1 MKTNFTK
8 PFREDLGLDNTGFHR
23 IRMGNTVYC
32 VKDNVIYTLN
42 AAGELSLVDEDVLA
56 AKSWIRRNVNEVLG
70 LKKYSARFVCKARNG
85 YVVDVNGTE
94 YIIGVSAEFTKG
106 FDRNVFD
113 RSAPSFFWSD
123 VIEIKNC
130 MQQRAPAEVVNAPA
144 EVVNAPAFQTAVK
157 SALNPQRA
165 VDRAKKKHSMNRWH
179 SKHECREYR
188 VKQHNT
194 DAFGNTFK

>member
-1 MKTNFTK
+1 M
-8 PFREDLGLDNTGFHR
+8 
-23 IRMGNTVYC
+23 
-32 VKDNVIYTLN
+32 
-42 AAGELSLVDEDVLA
+42 
-56 AKSWIRRNVNEVLG
+56 
-70 LKKYSARFVCKARNG
+70 
-85 YVVDVNGTE
+85 NGTE

-113 RSAPSFFWSD
+113 RAAPSFFWSD

-130 MQQRAPAEVVNAPA
+130 MQQRAPAEVVN
-144 EVVNAPAFQTAVK
+144 VLAFQTAVK

-165 VDRAKKKHSMNRWH
+165 VDRAKKKHNMNRWH

-194 DAFGNTFK
+194 DAFGNTFN

>member
-8 PFREDLGLDNTGFHR
+8 PFREDLGPDNAGFHR

-32 VKDNVIYTLN
+32 AKDNMIYTLN
-42 AAGELSLVDEDVLA
+42 AAGELNLVDEDTLTE
-56 AKSWIRRNVNEVLG
+56 KSWIRRNVNEVLG
-70 LKKYSARFVCKARNG
+70 EKYNASFVRKARNG

-113 RSAPSFFWSD
+113 RAAPRFFWSD
-123 VIEIKNC
+123 VIEIKSC
-130 MQQRAPAEVVNAPA
+130 MQQRAPAEVVNAL
-144 EVVNAPAFQTAVK
+144 AFQTAVK

-179 SKHECREYR
+179 SRHECEQYKIKR
-188 VKQHNT
+188 HNT
-194 DAFGNTFK
+194 DAFGNTFN

>member
-8 PFREDLGLDNTGFHR
+8 PFREDLGPDNAGFHR

-42 AAGELSLVDEDVLA
+42 AAGELNLVDEATLA

-70 LKKYSARFVCKARNG
+70 LKKYSARFVCKAHNG

-113 RSAPSFFWSD
+113 RAAPRFFWSD
-123 VIEIKNC
+123 VIEIKSC
-130 MQQRAPAEVVNAPA
+130 MQQRAPAEVVNAL
-144 EVVNAPAFQTAVK
+144 AFQTAVK

-179 SKHECREYR
+179 SRHECEQYKIKR
-188 VKQHNT
+188 HNT
-194 DAFGNTFK
+194 DAFGNTFN

>member
-1 MKTNFTK
+1 MKPNFTK
-8 PFREDLGLDNTGFHR
+8 PFREDLGLDSTGFHR

-42 AAGELSLVDEDVLA
+42 AAGELSRVDESTLA

-70 LKKYSARFVCKARNG
+70 LKKYSARFVCKAHNG

-113 RSAPSFFWSD
+113 RSAPRFFWSD
-123 VIEIKNC
+123 VMEIKNC
-130 MQQRAPAEVVNAPA
+130 MQQRAPAEVVS
-144 EVVNAPAFQTAVK
+144 VLAFQTAVK
-157 SALNPQRA
+157 AVLNPQRDI
-165 VDRAKKKHSMNRWH
+165 DRAKKKHSMNRWH
-179 SKHECREYR
+179 SRHECEQYKIKR
-188 VKQHNT
+188 HNT